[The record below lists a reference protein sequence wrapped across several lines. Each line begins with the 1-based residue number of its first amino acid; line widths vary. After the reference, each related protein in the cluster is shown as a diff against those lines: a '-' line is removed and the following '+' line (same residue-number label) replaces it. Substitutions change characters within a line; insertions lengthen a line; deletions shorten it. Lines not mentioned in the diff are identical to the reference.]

1 MKIDK
6 NKLDAMLTLSDE
18 QLWAEIRAVACA
30 KGINMPEKTPS
41 SSELCKVRS
50 ALKDADKLSLPSAM
64 RLINDLKRGDK

>member
-18 QLWAEIRAVACA
+18 QLWAEIRAVASA

-41 SSELCKVRS
+41 GAELGKVRS